1 MDGLTPNGIK
11 IFLLSLLRIE
21 SEGGSISCN
30 WVEKHLNKNVAS
42 SIYMKYPKVFEKMGF
57 HSDNLQALD
66 AYYAAYA
73 DCFEGCEESKF
84 GCQEKD
90 GVHFLI
96 ALALEEGE
104 EWMNQK
110 RTLRLI

>member
-1 MDGLTPNGIK
+1 MDGLTPNGMK

-30 WVEKHLNKNVAS
+30 WVEEHLNKNVAS
-42 SIYMKYPKVFEKMGF
+42 SIYTKYPKAFEKMGF
-57 HSDNLQALD
+57 HPDNLQALD

-84 GCQEKD
+84 GCQEND
-90 GVHFLI
+90 GLHLLI

-104 EWMNQK
+104 
-110 RTLRLI
+110 